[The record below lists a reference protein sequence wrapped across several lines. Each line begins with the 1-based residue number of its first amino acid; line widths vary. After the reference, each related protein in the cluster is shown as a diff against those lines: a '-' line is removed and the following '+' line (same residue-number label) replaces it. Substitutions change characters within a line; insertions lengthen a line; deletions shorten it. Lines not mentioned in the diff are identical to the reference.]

1 MDNRTD
7 GIREGAGLD
16 ESRLNQDFIDLMKK
30 WSSPA
35 LFVIAA
41 IVIVYSGRN
50 YLQKRHNARVNKAF
64 EELASV
70 DYTVANPSPVTIAAI
85 RNEYGDVRGIK
96 PITALREADVYLES
110 AIRGVA
116 PGSEPMVDEQGQ
128 SLGQYSEEDVLDESG
143 RAEML
148 DKAEALYRQVAESD
162 EGGDGWDI
170 HRLGAEFGLA
180 AVAESRGDAGAADSA
195 YTKAEALA
203 QKLGYQLW
211 AAVAKERQSNDVAMS
226 EPAELISKAAL
237 PVDPVEEPEA
247 DSEAEPGIDAVPPA
261 DGVAPADE
269 PDASSPPAGE
279 ALPADDSPAPDEP
292 EAEPDAGQGG

>member
-35 LFVIAA
+35 LFVVAA
-41 IVIVYSGRN
+41 IVILYSGRN

-96 PITALREADVYLES
+96 PITALREADVYLEA

-116 PGSEPMVDEQGQ
+116 PGSEPAVDDEGQ
-128 SLGQYSEEDVLDESG
+128 SLGRYNDEDLLDEAG
-143 RAEML
+143 RSEML
-148 DKAEALYRQVAESD
+148 DKAEALYRSVVESD
-162 EGGDGWDI
+162 EGGEGWDI
-170 HRLGAEFGLA
+170 HRLGGAFGLA
-180 AVAESRGDAGAADSA
+180 AV
-195 YTKAEALA
+195 
-203 QKLGYQLW
+203 
-211 AAVAKERQSNDVAMS
+211 
-226 EPAELISKAAL
+226 
-237 PVDPVEEPEA
+237 
-247 DSEAEPGIDAVPPA
+247 
-261 DGVAPADE
+261 
-269 PDASSPPAGE
+269 
-279 ALPADDSPAPDEP
+279 
-292 EAEPDAGQGG
+292 